1 MVTRRVLTTAIV
13 LLFAA
18 CQGRPSTPPTAA
30 SKGLEAPPTTSAVPT
45 VTLSAPKVRPG
56 EHALP
61 QVEAGKFNV
70 AFVYVGPVGDGG
82 WTWAHDQARRHLEGA
97 LPDVH
102 TAYVESVA
110 EGADAEQVIRSLARK
125 GFQLIV
131 TTSFGFMDPT
141 ETVAGEFPSVKFLH
155 VSGFKKNATNF
166 GNAFGAME
174 TMKYLAGMIAGAR
187 AKADGVPRLG
197 YIAPFPIPEVIRLG
211 NAVMLGARQTC
222 PECTLEVRWMNSW
235 FDPGKE
241 QEAAE
246 SMLNAGVHVI
256 VTGADTTGPI
266 VVAGKRGK
274 WAIGYDS
281 ANACEADPAHCL
293 TAPYWNWGVLYVD
306 VVKQIRAGT
315 WTPSA
320 WYGEADSGVLG
331 LVGFEDGATPAPGV
345 PAEVVPL
352 VREKLAAMKAG
363 KLTRFDLFQGPLED
377 NKGAIVIAA
386 GQVPT
391 QADLEGLPGCTSCM
405 RFLVKGI
412 VGEVPGR
419 E

>member
-1 MVTRRVLTTAIV
+1 MLVRCCLPFLVL
-13 LLFAA
+13 AA
-18 CQGRPSTPPTAA
+18 LVACKAGAPATPAGAVPPTAA
-30 SKGLEAPPTTSAVPT
+30 SPEPAAVRPEAPRAEGGHAIPQT
-45 VTLSAPKVRPG
+45 VADR
-56 EHALP
+56 
-61 QVEAGKFNV
+61 FNV

-82 WTWAHDQARRHLEGA
+82 WTWAHDQARRKLEQA
-97 LPDVH
+97 LPQVH

-125 GFQLIV
+125 GFQLVV
-131 TTSFGFMDPT
+131 TTSFGFMDAT
-141 ETVAGEFPSVKFLH
+141 EAVAAEFPAVKFLH

-211 NAVMLGARQTC
+211 NAVMLGARVTC

-246 SMLNAGVHVI
+246 SMLNAGVDVI

-266 VVAGKRGK
+266 VAAGKRGK
-274 WAIGYDS
+274 WAVGYDS

-293 TAPYWNWGVLYVD
+293 TAPYWNWAVLYVD
-306 VVKQIRAGT
+306 LVTQIQAGT
-315 WTPSA
+315 WTPSS

-331 LVGFEDGATPAPGV
+331 LVGFDEGATPAPGV

-363 KLTRFDLFQGPLED
+363 TLTRFDLFKGPLKD
-377 NKGAIVIAA
+377 NRGNVAVAE
-386 GQVPT
+386 GQVLT
-391 QADLEGLPGCTSCM
+391 QADLEGLQGCTTCM
-405 RFLVKGI
+405 RFLVEGV
-412 VGEVPGR
+412 VGSLPER
-419 E
+419 